1 MTAQNAAIAVAVIE
15 DCIDRYIA
23 ECHGRVDGF
32 VKRHFSLQE
41 TIALQKQSFAG
52 DLLCHPV
59 NTLWAIPYLLLKK
72 VVEVPEKLGWH
83 VGADLVGLLP
93 SGIKTRYQKEVER
106 LIATELLAWPCGG
119 GTGVTIP
126 QGLAEMLKRDRS
138 VVPRFA
144 SEASVEAALKD
155 LPDITKLLESHSSSR
170 GLVCDMA
177 ATVLTLMMGWMLF
190 GDHSLGI
197 AGIGDQI
204 ARKAARDRA
213 ASHFV
218 LGAGLGSAFYSL
230 FPPKP
235 SVWQVVWATLCVGL
249 FVTCMSLL
257 AGMFSDPW
265 LKRTG
270 LQQAQLHRLIDAMEE
285 RLHLH
290 VRKRIKPAVK
300 QMAA

>member
-1 MTAQNAAIAVAVIE
+1 MAAQDTAAAMAALD

-32 VKRHFSLQE
+32 VERHFSLQE
-41 TIALQKQSFAG
+41 TVALQKQSLVS

-72 VVEVPEKLGWH
+72 VVEVPEKLGWRA
-83 VGADLVGLLP
+83 GADLVGLLP
-93 SGIKTRYQKEVER
+93 SGMKTKYQRHIER
-106 LIATELLAWPCGG
+106 LLATELLEWPCGRDAG
-119 GTGVTIP
+119 AASP
-126 QGLAEMLKRDRS
+126 RGLAEMLRQERS
-138 VVPRFA
+138 IAPLFA
-144 SEASVEAALKD
+144 LGTTVEEALNG
-155 LPDITKLLESHSSSR
+155 LPDMTRVLESHSSSR

-177 ATVLTLMMGWMLF
+177 ATLLTLATGWVLF

-197 AGIGDQI
+197 AGLGDQI

-218 LGAGLGSAFYSL
+218 LGSSLGSAFYSV

-235 SVWQVVWATLCVGL
+235 SLWQVVWATFCVGL
-249 FVTCMSLL
+249 FVTSMSLL

-265 LKRTG
+265 LKRMG
-270 LQQAQLHRLIDAMEE
+270 LQQAQLHRLIDAMEDQ
-285 RLHLH
+285 LHLH
-290 VRKRIKPAVK
+290 VRKQIKPAVK
-300 QMAA
+300 RAAG

>member
-1 MTAQNAAIAVAVIE
+1 MTVQDTATAMAALE

-32 VKRHFSLQE
+32 VARHFSLQE
-41 TIALQKQSFAG
+41 TLALQKQSFVS

-72 VVEVPEKLGWH
+72 VVEVPEKLGWRA
-83 VGADLVGLLP
+83 GSELVGVLP
-93 SGIKTRYQKEVER
+93 SGMKTQYQREIER
-106 LIATELLAWPCGG
+106 VLTTELLQWPRRGDIR
-119 GTGVTIP
+119 TAVP
-126 QGLAEMLKRDRS
+126 HGLAEILKQERS
-138 VVPRFA
+138 LAPLCALGVN
-144 SEASVEAALKD
+144 VEEWLKD
-155 LPDITKLLESHSSSR
+155 VPDMARVIESHSSSR
-170 GLVCDMA
+170 GLVCDLA
-177 ATVLTLMMGWMLF
+177 ATALTLVVGWVFF

-204 ARKAARDRA
+204 ARKAAHDRA

-218 LGAGLGSAFYSL
+218 LGASIGSVFYSV

-235 SVWQVVWATLCVGL
+235 SFWQVVWATVCVGL
-249 FVTCMSLL
+249 VVTCMSLL
-257 AGMFSDPW
+257 AGMLSDPA
-265 LKRTG
+265 LKRAG
-270 LQQAQLHRLIDAMEE
+270 LQQAQLHRLIDAMGDQ
-285 RLHLH
+285 LHLH

>member
-1 MTAQNAAIAVAVIE
+1 MAIAAIE

-23 ECHGRVDGF
+23 ECHSRVEGF
-32 VKRHFSLQE
+32 VERHFSLQE
-41 TIALQKQSFAG
+41 TLALQKQSFAS

-72 VVEVPEKLGWH
+72 VAEVPEKLGWRA
-83 VGADLVGLLP
+83 GADLVGLLP
-93 SGIKTRYQKEVER
+93 PGIKTRYQIHIER
-106 LIATELLAWPCGG
+106 LIAAELLEWPWAGG
-119 GTGVTIP
+119 AAVASSR
-126 QGLAEMLKRDRS
+126 GLAEMLKREQS
-138 VVPRFA
+138 VAPLFA
-144 SEASVEAALKD
+144 SDASLETALKE
-155 LPDITKLLESHSSSR
+155 LPDITRVLESHSTSR

-177 ATVLTLMMGWMLF
+177 ASVLTLAMGWALF

-218 LGAGLGSAFYSL
+218 LGAGIGSAFYSV

-235 SVWQVVWATLCVGL
+235 SFWQVLWATFCVGL
-249 FVTCMSLL
+249 FVTGMSLL

-270 LQQAQLHRLIDAMEE
+270 LQQAQLHRLIDAMEDQ
-285 RLHLH
+285 LHLH
-290 VRKRIKPAVK
+290 VRKRIKPAV
-300 QMAA
+300 QQLAA